1 MFKKLLLAGV
11 FFFCAALLVRA
22 ADDPASN
29 YDMDADPWGYK
40 ITQTEFTQYRA
51 AVENCD
57 TPSLECLVRNTTRFI
72 AMEWSQDI
80 VGSNKINNLDCTLPE
95 NAEYC
100 KQASAESGGL
110 TTSVFKLIGTMM
122 ARPPAHTATYVADVL
137 NTAGVAT
144 PAYAQGVGFAA
155 LDPIL
160 GLWKVFR
167 NVAYFFFIVVFI
179 ILGFMIM
186 FQQRLGSK
194 SAITAQQAI
203 PTVIVSLLLVTFS
216 YAIAGFVIDLMYLF
230 MFLIVGLF
238 KGIQAS
244 FSAGDMRDPISFTIL
259 DLISFLFSA
268 SSSWNAAGM
277 NINIVSS
284 LVNAAG
290 QQGAAWQNFVSIIGG
305 LTLTLVITLAVLIGT
320 IRLFFELLKSYVV
333 VILSIVTSPLVL
345 MMGAFPGID
354 VFWPWLKGIIGNLMA
369 FPTVLLLLI
378 IYIEFTTGTIA
389 GAVGSSDQGG
399 FMPPFLFGSGS
410 GNANMIGPILGLA
423 MILGMPEIV
432 KEVKKICGAGDGG
445 FGAFIVK
452 SGWSGLKSGWTG
464 KADGVKL
471 PMGVGG
477 AMSQAAWSPVR
488 GVGAYSGYKI
498 ADAEARAAGLEGR
511 ARNAARFGG
520 ALAGATLTPAAIRY
534 GMAPKNWGNIAK
546 QIADAEIKRQMNNA
560 KAASQTR
567 KNAAQD
573 QQKDNLLK
581 SQDDATINHGTKGQ
595 AVSGASQSDIDDL
608 Q

>member
-1 MFKKLLLAGV
+1 MFKKLLVASV
-11 FFFCAALLVRA
+11 FFLCAAFLVHA
-22 ADDPASN
+22 ADDPASS
-29 YDMDADPWGYK
+29 YDLEKDPWGYK
-40 ITQTEFTQYRA
+40 ITQTEFTQYRE
-51 AVENCD
+51 AVKNCD

-95 NAEYC
+95 NADYC
-100 KQASAESGGL
+100 KQASAEGGGL
-110 TTSVFKLIGTMM
+110 TASVFKLISSMM
-122 ARPPAHTATYVADVL
+122 AQPPAHTATYVADVL

-144 PAYAQGVGFAA
+144 PVYAQGVGFAA

-194 SAITAQQAI
+194 AAITAQQAI

-244 FSAGDMRDPISFTIL
+244 FSAGNLKDPISFTIL
-259 DLISFLFSA
+259 DLIGFLFS
-268 SSSWNAAGM
+268 SSWSWQANGL
-277 NINIVSS
+277 NTDIVSS
-284 LVNAAG
+284 LLNAAG
-290 QQGAAWQNFVSIIGG
+290 AQSQALKSIVSVVGG
-305 LTLTLVITLAVLIGT
+305 MTLTLVITLAVLIGT

-345 MMGAFPGID
+345 MMGAFPGKD

-389 GAVGSSDQGG
+389 GAVGSSTQGG
-399 FMPPFLFGSGS
+399 FMPPFLFGSGA
-410 GNANMIGPILGLA
+410 GNVNMIGPILGLA
-423 MILGMPEIV
+423 MILAMPEIV

-445 FGAFIVK
+445 FGAFIAK

-464 KADGVKL
+464 KADGVRL

-488 GVGAYSGYKI
+488 GVGAYGGYKI

-520 ALAGATLTPAAIRY
+520 LLAGATLTPAAIRY
-534 GMAPKNWGNIAK
+534 GMAPKNWGSIAR
-546 QIADAEIKRQMNNA
+546 QIGDAEIKRQMNNT

-573 QQKDNLLK
+573 QQKENLLS
-581 SQDDATINHGTKGQ
+581 SQDDTTLNHGTKSQ
-595 AVSGASQSDIDDL
+595 AVGGASQSDIDDL